1 MSFSFLVSMVPVKE
15 NFFEKNF
22 LSFVFCKF
30 SHFHAQIKELSFWN
44 KIKYVNLNIF
54 RSRCCK
60 PMIFQTQIIWSNRIH
75 SLKYPRS
82 ATLGCKDTGIKNS
95 EFVAK
100 TQFRKR
106 KDVKTMRNFATK
118 QMRQFRKIKNF
129 LYKRNAEQCDN
140 FGKKILR
147 NVFLH
152 LAGNPSCIL
161 YKIQP

>member
-1 MSFSFLVSMVPVKE
+1 M
-15 NFFEKNF
+15 
-22 LSFVFCKF
+22 
-30 SHFHAQIKELSFWN
+30 SFWN

-75 SLKYPRS
+75 SLKYLRS
-82 ATLGCKDTGIKNS
+82 ATLGCKDTVIKNS

-100 TQFRKR
+100 TQFLKR

-118 QMRQFRKIKNF
+118 KMRQFRKIKNF

-147 NVFLH
+147 NGFLH

-161 YKIQP
+161 YLTLQRFLQMHISLRSNNYI